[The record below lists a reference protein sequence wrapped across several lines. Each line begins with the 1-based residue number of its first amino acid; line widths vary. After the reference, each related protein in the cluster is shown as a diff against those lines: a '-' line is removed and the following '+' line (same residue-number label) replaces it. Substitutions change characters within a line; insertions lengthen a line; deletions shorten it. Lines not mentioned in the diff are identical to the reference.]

1 VIPMK
6 NARPIFASVAI
17 GALLVLSTA
26 NTASAGRD
34 RLVIDLVNEPSS
46 LDPHLQWNPDS
57 YYVYRNVF
65 DNLVTR
71 DDEGTIVPQVA
82 TAWKQLSDTE
92 IEFTIREDI
101 TFHDGKKLT
110 PEDVAF
116 SITRITD
123 PKFGSPQL
131 GQFNKITKAEVS
143 GTNKVKLTT
152 DSPYPA
158 LLAQLVK
165 LSIVPKH
172 VVEAGGKDAFN
183 ANPVGSGPYVF
194 SGWQRGV
201 QVALKRNDAYWD
213 RKGVFPEVAFRA
225 VPDAS
230 TRVANL
236 QAGSSDLGVSLD
248 SDLAAQLKS
257 SGRAKPLSVLTERI
271 AYLRLNAAKPPFD
284 KVEVR
289 RAVALA
295 IDKEGLIEGI
305 LGGYDKAADT
315 MLTPVHFGSVEGIQA
330 PAYDPAKAKELVAK
344 SGDAGKMAIEL
355 ATAPVFDQ
363 RIVQAVQQMLTDV
376 GLNVTINISD
386 MASYLK
392 RAQSG
397 PETVPALSYGRW
409 SCACQDADGVLFPLL
424 HASSGWSAYRN
435 PEVDKALE
443 AARETLDE
451 KKRLDAYRKVHEV
464 VASEVPLVP
473 LYQSAIIYGAANAL
487 QWKPTPN
494 ESMFLNR
501 MDWKD

>member
-1 VIPMK
+1 MRTL
-6 NARPIFASVAI
+6 RPILASAAI
-17 GALLVLSTA
+17 GALLALGMA
-26 NTASAGRD
+26 GPASAGRD

-46 LDPHLQWNPDS
+46 LDPHVQWNPDS
-57 YYVYRNVF
+57 YYVYRNIF

-71 DDEGTIVPQVA
+71 DDEGNIAPQVA
-82 TAWKQLSDTE
+82 TEWKQLSDTE
-92 IEFTIREDI
+92 IGFTIREDI

-110 PEDVAF
+110 PEDVVF
-116 SITRITD
+116 SVTRIID

-143 GTNKVKLTT
+143 GPHTIKLTT
-152 DSPYPA
+152 DGPYPA

-172 VVEAGGKDAFN
+172 VVEAVGKDAFN
-183 ANPVGSGPYVF
+183 ANPVGSGPYIF

-201 QVALKRNDAYWD
+201 QVTLKRNDSYWG
-213 RKGVFPEVAFRA
+213 RKGVFPEAVFRA
-225 VPDAS
+225 VPDAA

-271 AYLRLNAAKPPFD
+271 AYLRLNTTKPPFD

-289 RAVALA
+289 RAVAYA
-295 IDKEGLIEGI
+295 IDKEGLVQGI
-305 LGGYDKAADT
+305 LGGYDKPADI
-315 MLTPVHFGSVEGIQA
+315 MLTPVHFGWVEGVQA
-330 PAYDPAKAKELVAK
+330 PSYDPEKAKELVAK
-344 SGDAGKMAIEL
+344 ARDAAKAPIEL

-363 RIVQAVQQMLTDV
+363 RVVQAVQQMLSDA
-376 GLNVTINISD
+376 GLNVTINLSD

-424 HASSGWSAYRN
+424 HTSSGWSAYHN
-435 PEVDKALE
+435 PEADKALE
-443 AARETLDE
+443 AGRETLDE
-451 KKRLDAYRKVHEV
+451 RKRLDAYRKVHEI

-473 LYQSAIIYGAANAL
+473 LYQSAIIYGAAGAL
-487 QWKPTPN
+487 QWRPTSN

-501 MDWKD
+501 MDWKG

>member
-1 VIPMK
+1 MIPMK
-6 NARPIFASVAI
+6 NIRPMLASVAI
-17 GALLVLSTA
+17 GALLILGMTDP
-26 NTASAGRD
+26 ASAGRD

-57 YYVYRNVF
+57 YYVYRNIF

-71 DDEGTIVPQVA
+71 DDEGKIAPQVA
-82 TAWKQLSDTE
+82 TEWKQLSDTE
-92 IEFTIREDI
+92 IEFTIRDDI

-110 PEDVAF
+110 PEDVVF
-116 SITRITD
+116 SVNRITD

-131 GQFNKITKAEVS
+131 GQFNKIVKAEVS
-143 GTNKVKLTT
+143 GPNKVKLTT
-152 DSPYPA
+152 DGPYPA

-172 VVEAGGKDAFN
+172 VVEVVGKDAFN
-183 ANPVGSGPYVF
+183 TKPVGSGPYAF
-194 SGWQRGV
+194 GDWQRGV
-201 QVALKRNDAYWD
+201 QVTLKRNDAYWGQ
-213 RKGVFPEVAFRA
+213 KGVFPEAAFRA
-225 VPDAS
+225 VPDAA

-271 AYLRLNAAKPPFD
+271 AYLRLNTAKPPFD
-284 KVEVR
+284 NVDVR
-289 RAVALA
+289 RAVAHA
-295 IDKEGLIEGI
+295 IDKEGLIQGI
-305 LGGYDKAADT
+305 LGGYDKSSEI
-315 MLTPVHFGSVEGIQA
+315 MLTPVHFGWMEGIQA
-330 PAYDPAKAKELVAK
+330 PGYNPEQAKELVAK
-344 SGDAGKMAIEL
+344 AGDAGKAPIEL

-363 RIVQAVQQMLTDV
+363 RIVQAVQQMLTDA

-397 PETVPALSYGRW
+397 PETVPTLSYGRW

-424 HASSGWSAYRN
+424 HTSSGWSAYRN
-435 PEVDKALE
+435 PDADKALE
-443 AARETLDE
+443 AGRETLDE
-451 KKRLDAYRKVHEV
+451 KKRLDAYGKVHGI

-473 LYQSAIIYGAANAL
+473 LYQSAIIYGATNAL

-501 MDWKD
+501 MDWKE